1 MNRKIALRTAVGA
14 SAMAL
19 AIFSTAY
26 VAEATTDE
34 PAKAKEAAPLAKMSH
49 SAAAKK
55 LGDAG
60 IGITSSG
67 GCSDRNNSSCTSLD
81 QVNSATIDGAI
92 TLKGASKCDLTVT
105 GGTETG
111 HASGTYSHWNGYKLD
126 YHMTGCL
133 SSYVKNT
140 FTSIGGNKWKSGSGN
155 IYFDEGNHWDV
166 TFHNCGGCLSG
177 GKG

>member
-1 MNRKIALRTAVGA
+1 MNRKIALRAAVGA

-19 AIFSTAY
+19 AVFSTAY
-26 VAEATTDE
+26 AADATTAE
-34 PAKAKEAAPLAKMSH
+34 PKDTGALAKMSH

-60 IGITSSG
+60 IGVRSSG

-81 QVNSATIDGAI
+81 QVNSETVDGAV
-92 TLKGASKCDLTVT
+92 TLKGASKCDMTVT

-111 HASGTYSHWNGYKLD
+111 HASGQFSHWNGFKLD
-126 YHMTGCL
+126 FAMNNCL
-133 SSYVKNT
+133 TSYVKNT

-177 GKG
+177 DKG

>member
-1 MNRKIALRTAVGA
+1 MNRKIALRAAVGA

-26 VAEATTDE
+26 VAEATTEE
-34 PAKAKEAAPLAKMSH
+34 PKDAAPLAKMSH

-60 IGITSSG
+60 IGIRSSG
-67 GCSDRNNSSCTSLD
+67 GCSDRNNPSCTSLD
-81 QVNSATIDGAI
+81 QVNSASIDGAI
-92 TLKGASKCDLTVT
+92 TLKGASKCGMTVT

-126 YHMTGCL
+126 FAMSSCL

-166 TFHNCGGCLSG
+166 TFHNCGGCLDG